1 MGKYLNSPMTYMAC
15 EETIRNPYFV
25 DKSKSPE
32 EILAIGTNYNKYL
45 CITGPRRF
53 GKTVM
58 ANALA
63 AGDDY
68 RVEREDKAGTGYVD
82 FIFYPQRDKHM
93 DCMILELKADATPEE
108 AIRQIRSRNYMM
120 KFQGKTGESP
130 RYTGRIL
137 LVGIDYYK
145 KDKSHRCVVEV
156 LQNPNC
162 PQ

>member
-1 MGKYLNSPMTYMAC
+1 
-15 EETIRNPYFV
+15 
-25 DKSKSPE
+25 
-32 EILAIGTNYNKYL
+32 
-45 CITGPRRF
+45 
-53 GKTVM
+53 M

-137 LVGIDYYK
+137 LVGIGYYK